1 MLPGKQEAEKVARRD
16 RLDFGAQPPNR
27 IMMDAREQAAV
38 APLLVVDAGEEA
50 SLENGAVAFE
60 RCERRC
66 DRARLKPERR
76 GKRRRRDRSQ
86 TLEPAPQDLDQS
98 LFLRRRRCG
107 LIGGRRDLRLEP
119 TFRPD
124 GLELRQPLG
133 RNP

>member
-1 MLPGKQEAEKVARRD
+1 
-16 RLDFGAQPPNR
+16 
-27 IMMDAREQAAV
+27 MMDARQQAPV

-50 SLENGAVAFE
+50 SLEDCAVAFE
-60 RCERRC
+60 RGEGRC

-76 GKRRRRDRSQ
+76 GKRGRRDRSQ
-86 TLEPAPQDLDQS
+86 TLEPAAQDLDQRVVPG
-98 LFLRRRRCG
+98 RRRFG
-107 LIGGRRDLRLEP
+107 LVGGRRDLRLEP